1 MNEPT
6 RALFGDIAIAGG
18 IALAVGSIVAC
29 ASWPLVQ
36 WLEDRRS
43 DRRAAGPSLAA
54 APVVDDRGPTT
65 PPVVLSLPPEGVP
78 AAPEDTL
85 EPFLALGIVD
95 REDWPA

>member
-1 MNEPT
+1 MPET
-6 RALFGDIAIAGG
+6 TKTLLTDIAVAGAV
-18 IALAVGSIVAC
+18 ALAVGALVAC

-65 PPVVLSLPPEGVP
+65 PPVVLSLPAESVTAVP
-78 AAPEDTL
+78 GDTL
-85 EPFLALGIVD
+85 EPFLALGLVD
-95 REDWPA
+95 REDWP